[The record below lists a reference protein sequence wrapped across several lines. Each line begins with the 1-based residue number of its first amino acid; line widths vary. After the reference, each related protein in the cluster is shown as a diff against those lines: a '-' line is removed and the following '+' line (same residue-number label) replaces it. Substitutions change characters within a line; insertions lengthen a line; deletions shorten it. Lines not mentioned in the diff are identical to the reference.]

1 MVSLNCKSVP
11 KYTGTDFNK
20 YYNYVIKDFENLKS
34 YFPLMQLSI
43 EPTMIP
49 MEIYAIGKL
58 IPYEIEKKCKT
69 KGDRNR
75 NSIDVRIIY
84 PSEYPNEV
92 VVIEDINKKIDRN
105 KIPIEHWHINPYKD
119 EIKVFCTHHPG
130 GEINTIDDKLKS
142 IAICHSAWS
151 LYMQYKSYIKDNIW
165 ILKDLK
171 HGEDAVKQLK
181 AMGKYYNKKR
191 N

>member
-1 MVSLNCKSVP
+1 MEAE
-11 KYTGTDFNK
+11 KY
-20 YYNYVIKDFENLKS
+20 
-34 YFPLMQLSI
+34 
-43 EPTMIP
+43 
-49 MEIYAIGKL
+49 
-58 IPYEIEKKCKT
+58 
-69 KGDRNR
+69 DR
-75 NSIDVRIIY
+75 V
-84 PSEYPNEV
+84 
-92 VVIEDINKKIDRN
+92 NKKIDWN

>member
-75 NSIDVRIIY
+75 NSIDVRII
-84 PSEYPNEV
+84 
-92 VVIEDINKKIDRN
+92 
-105 KIPIEHWHINPYKD
+105 
-119 EIKVFCTHHPG
+119 
-130 GEINTIDDKLKS
+130 
-142 IAICHSAWS
+142 
-151 LYMQYKSYIKDNIW
+151 
-165 ILKDLK
+165 
-171 HGEDAVKQLK
+171 
-181 AMGKYYNKKR
+181 
-191 N
+191 